1 MENIRI
7 QVSDDKLMVGEMPKL
22 VIDLKGEENY
32 IETEEHRIP
41 YRKRIRVSKDLLQGK
56 RANVMQTA
64 MMYYYQQ
71 ASDIVE
77 GYKKL
82 ADYGETIIR
91 RQK

>member
-7 QVSDDKLMVGEMPKL
+7 QVSDDKLIVGEMPKL

-32 IETEEHRIP
+32 IETKGQRIP
-41 YRKRIRVSKDLLQGK
+41 YRKRIRVSRDLLQGK

-64 MMYYYQQ
+64 MMHYYRQ
-71 ASDIVE
+71 ASDIAE

-91 RQK
+91 RKK

>member
-7 QVSDDKLMVGEMPKL
+7 QVSDDKLIVGEMPKL

-32 IETEEHRIP
+32 IETKEQRIP
-41 YRKRIRVSKDLLQGK
+41 YRKRIRVSRDLLQGK

-64 MMYYYQQ
+64 MMYYYRQ
-71 ASDIVE
+71 ASDIAE

-82 ADYGETIIR
+82 ADYGETIIH